1 MTTARRT
8 RRIGFIGF
16 PQFNA
21 LDLTGPM
28 DVFSAAAE
36 LELERAGPRRRPV
49 YETLVIGLDPAPFR
63 AESTLAVVPD
73 ATLADA
79 PPLDTIIVPGGRGV
93 REPATLAALAQWLR
107 GRGRR
112 ARRIASVCTGAY
124 ALAEAGLLDGSVV
137 TTHWRHARALAA
149 RYPQLTVD
157 ADAIFLRNGRIY
169 TSAGIS
175 AGIDLALALVAEDH
189 GPALAL
195 DVARE
200 LIVHVKRDGGQRQYS
215 VPLAF
220 QTAAGDR
227 LGELA
232 AWMLRHLDGD
242 LSVERLAE
250 RCSLSRRQ
258 LSRRFHEAFGLAPAQ
273 YVERLRVD
281 EARQRL
287 SESRVPVDRIAT
299 AVGFRSVDVFRR
311 AFERQVGIAPARY
324 RARFRAGRSINEE

>member
-36 LELERAGPRRRPV
+36 LELERAGPHRRPI
-49 YETLVIGLDPAPFR
+49 YETLVIGLDRAPFR

-79 PPLDTIIVPGGRGV
+79 PPLDTIIVPGGCGV
-93 REPATLAALAQWLR
+93 REPATLAALAHWLR

-124 ALAEAGLLDGSVV
+124 ALAEAGLLDGSIV

-157 ADAIFLRNGRIY
+157 ADAIFLRNGRVY

-215 VPLAF
+215 APLAF

-258 LSRRFHEAFGLAPAQ
+258 LSRRFREAFGLAPAQ

-287 SESRVPVDRIAT
+287 SESRVPVERIAT

-324 RARFRAGRSINEE
+324 RARFRAGRSITEE